1 MTVYSSNKGVVK
13 YNNIVLLYLIL
24 IFLNIAGYS
33 QNIAIKREAEVS
45 GDKVMLNDILEGVDT
60 ELVNGVP
67 LLPAPKPGYAR
78 VVPNTLIF
86 SKLRQLG
93 VDMGNLDINET
104 GQTVVKRAT
113 TVITKDI
120 VVESLRHYIHQQ
132 MPWDINQTQIEIYPP
147 AEDLALPEGDIEI
160 TWKPNNSYRYLGAG
174 IFRGIIRVGGKV
186 QKTIICRVSI
196 ETEGLVVIAVRDIPR
211 GKTITEKD
219 VSIRQTPLSRSTG
232 SPIWDM
238 YSVVGMS
245 AKKFIPSGAHIRLED
260 IESPIVVKR
269 NQVVPVEYTQGTIS
283 ISAKVRVLSDARI
296 GERVRCMYL
305 NSEQQFEAVVQSDG
319 TVKVE

>member
-1 MTVYSSNKGVVK
+1 M
-13 YNNIVLLYLIL
+13 LYLIV
-24 IFLNIAGYS
+24 IFLNSAGYS
-33 QNIAIKREAEVS
+33 QNIVVRHEAEVS
-45 GDKVMLNDILEGVDT
+45 GDKVMLNDVVEGIDT
-60 ELVNGVP
+60 ETINGIP

-78 VVPNTLIF
+78 VVPNTLVF
-86 SKLRQLG
+86 SKLKQLG
-93 VDMGNLDINET
+93 VDTENLGVNEA

-120 VVESLRHYIHQQ
+120 VIESLRHYIQEQ
-132 MPWDINQTQIEIYPP
+132 MPWDVSQTQIEIYPP
-147 AEDLALPEGDIEI
+147 AEDLVFPEGDVEI
-160 TWKPNNSYRYLGAG
+160 TWKPNNSYRYIGAG

-196 ETEGLVVIAVRDIPR
+196 VTEGFVVIAVRDIPR
-211 GKTITEKD
+211 GKIITEKD
-219 VSIRQTPLSRSTG
+219 ISIRQTPLSRSMG

-245 AKKFIPSGAHIRLED
+245 AKKLIPSGAHIRLED
-260 IESPIVVKR
+260 IESPVVVKR
-269 NQVVPVEYTQGTIS
+269 NQVVPVEYMQGNIS
-283 ISAKVRVLSDARI
+283 ISAKVKVLSDARI

-305 NSEQQFEAVVQSDG
+305 NSDQQFEATVQSDG

>member
-1 MTVYSSNKGVVK
+1 MAVDLSRRCSTKCNK
-13 YNNIVLLYLIL
+13 IVLLYLIVV
-24 IFLNIAGYS
+24 FLNIAGYS
-33 QNIAIKREAEVS
+33 QNIVVRQEVEVS
-45 GDKVMLNDILEGVDT
+45 GDKVMLSDVVEGIDIETISGI
-60 ELVNGVP
+60 P
-67 LLPAPKPGYAR
+67 LLPAPKPGYTR
-78 VVPNTLIF
+78 VVPNTLVF
-86 SKLRQLG
+86 SKMKQLG
-93 VDMGNLDINET
+93 VDTGNLGIKET

-113 TVITKDI
+113 TVVTKDM
-120 VVESLRHYIHQQ
+120 VVESLRHYIQEQ

-147 AEDLALPEGDIEI
+147 VEDLALPEGDVEI

-219 VSIRQTPLSRSTG
+219 ISIRQTPLSRSTG

-245 AKKFIPSGAHIRLED
+245 TKKFIPSGAHIRLED
-260 IESPIVVKR
+260 VESPVIVKR
-269 NQVVPVEYTQGTIS
+269 NQVVPVEYTQGNIS
-283 ISAKVRVLSDARI
+283 ISAKVKVLSDARI
-296 GERVRCMYL
+296 GDRVRCMYL
-305 NSEQQFEAVVQSDG
+305 NSEQQFEATVQADG